1 MTARVVVSA
10 AATSSTTGY
19 NNKMNKLI
27 IPIFVVGV
35 LAMGISVLSLKKA
48 IHEETAKQPPKPET
62 LQRPGS
68 VGGAVTGVFGVN
80 KDLRSLKKLAQRRG
94 IRIGGYY
101 DSALR
106 SKTHDKIFE
115 QEYNT
120 MTAGI
125 FWGDGS
131 RPSRTKYDFSE
142 MDWKV
147 NFGRTHGM
155 EIHGHTL
162 VWFSPSELPDWF
174 KAAPKSE
181 VEKIMNE
188 HIDAVVGR
196 YAGKIKIW
204 DVVNEAVNDGDTG
217 TLRQNDNKWAEA
229 MGDDYIRKAF
239 VRAHAADP
247 STILRY
253 NDYDMESN
261 KAKFDGVKALLINLK
276 KQGVPIHALGW
287 QMHVTPS
294 SFDAATLLARM
305 NEIADLGFDNY
316 ITELD
321 VALPTGASA
330 TDYERQKQ
338 AYKTVV
344 KTFLAARRHK
354 TLVIWGLRDGS
365 PYWLTKN
372 HPLLF
377 DENFNKKPAY
387 FGVQEGLK

>member
-1 MTARVVVSA
+1 
-10 AATSSTTGY
+10 
-19 NNKMNKLI
+19 MNKRI
-27 IPIFVVGV
+27 IPILVVGV
-35 LAMGISVLSLKKA
+35 LAMGIGVFSLKKA
-48 IHEETAKQPPKPET
+48 TNEETAKQPPKSEA

-68 VGGAVTGVFGVN
+68 VGGA
-80 KDLRSLKKLAQRRG
+80 KDLRSLKTLAELRG
-94 IRIGGYY
+94 IRIGGNY
-101 DSALR
+101 DYALR

-115 QEYNT
+115 QEYNA

-147 NFGRTHGM
+147 NFGRTRGM
-155 EIHGHTL
+155 EMYGQTL

-174 KAAPKSE
+174 KAAPTSE

-188 HIDAVVGR
+188 HIDTVVGR
-196 YAGKIKIW
+196 YAGKIKLW
-204 DVVNEAVNDGDTG
+204 NVVNEAVNDGDTG
-217 TLRQNDNKWAEA
+217 TLRQGHKWAEA
-229 MGDDYIRKAF
+229 MGGDYIRKAF

-247 STILRY
+247 SAILYY

-276 KQGVPIHALGW
+276 KQGAPIHALGW
-287 QMHVTPS
+287 QMHAKPG
-294 SFDAATLLARM
+294 SFDPATLLTRM

-321 VALPTGASA
+321 VELPAGASA
-330 TDYERQKQ
+330 TDYEQQKQ
-338 AYKTVV
+338 TYKTVV